1 MHASTHHMSLYMYA
15 LVLKQIALDPLFGDN
30 NFTVSQTSKVLSH
43 HINVVFTEYIQLES
57 KLASASFKR
66 TLRFLIPLANIST
79 FSEHLQ

>member
-1 MHASTHHMSLYMYA
+1 MHASTHRMSLYMYA

-30 NFTVSQTSKVLSH
+30 NFTVSQTSKGQMYSA
-43 HINVVFTEYIQLES
+43 S

-66 TLRFLIPLANIST
+66 TLRFLILLANIST

>member
-1 MHASTHHMSLYMYA
+1 MHASTHRMSLYMYA

-30 NFTVSQTSKVLSH
+30 NFTVSQTSKGQMYSA
-43 HINVVFTEYIQLES
+43 S
-57 KLASASFKR
+57 KLASVSFKR